1 MDGWCMV
8 RDFFAGEAT
17 DLRLEERSHGLWAGL
32 SSDGLQETRMK
43 KGIDKSCVPFK
54 SGMVILGTTKP
65 SEAVCTFFCV
75 QGTYI
80 TCRNYAGNLT
90 GCACQC
96 APANGQDCIVHSGN
110 GTTLQRC

>member
-1 MDGWCMV
+1 MASMNFSLAVAVLLYGV
-8 RDFFAGEAT
+8 VI
-17 DLRLEERSHGLWAGL
+17 L
-32 SSDGLQETRMK
+32 
-43 KGIDKSCVPFK
+43 
-54 SGMVILGTTKP
+54 ILGTTEP

-96 APANGQDCIVHSGN
+96 APANGKDCVVHSDN